1 MGHETLTLT
10 DWSLI
15 GTGFDPVGPDAPLIR
30 LRGKVYCRPM
40 YRNGDVIHTPEVE
53 KFWMAAQP
61 MVRINGLVYTLGP
74 IDSACEAKYS
84 NVLNKL
90 LRRFP

>member
-1 MGHETLTLT
+1 MGYQTLTLV

-15 GTGFDPVGPDAPLIR
+15 GTGFDPVSPDAPLIR
-30 LRGKVYCRPM
+30 MRGKVYCRPM

-53 KFWMAAQP
+53 KVWMAAQP
-61 MVRINGLVYTLGP
+61 MVRINGLVYVLGA
-74 IDSACEAKYS
+74 IDAEYEARHS